1 MNNNKLKNTNSAIF
15 IAAVLVAGTF
25 AMVSPLTVYAQQYGQ
40 DSYYPSD
47 PGMNDK
53 SHSKIQKADCDN
65 KNINVNGVDLTQ
77 RQDLVDNTLA
87 GSADDASIAGQ
98 ELSPE
103 EAFAAIS
110 GSGDPLI
117 NAERNIVNVCIND
130 NDNDITNTVT
140 ATQTQPGTPGEE
152 EDTACLDCFR
162 SLDAQVQIDI
172 NAALGRLG
180 DLTITGTLPLV
191 IIPAAVN
198 DIAGLC
204 EFLDDNHIILTGGAA
219 AELAL
224 VNLIAAQ
231 ITGSVAIAQTLVDCL
246 QLAGIIVIT

>member
-1 MNNNKLKNTNSAIF
+1 MNNNKLKNTTSAMF

-87 GSADDASIAGQ
+87 GSADDASVAGQ

-130 NDNDITNTVT
+130 NDNDIRNTVT
-140 ATQTQPGTPGEE
+140 ATQTQPGTGGGAETSPCGEAIE
-152 EDTACLDCFR
+152 NCFR
-162 SLDAQVQIDI
+162 TALTADQFAALEAELAAGTLTVTIGGVTVTFDSFEEICIFLKGLTPGNEVNLAVDIIVTVGLGIQLTDAVAEALFACI
-172 NAALGRLG
+172 NAA
-180 DLTITGTLPLV
+180 
-191 IIPAAVN
+191 
-198 DIAGLC
+198 
-204 EFLDDNHIILTGGAA
+204 ILL
-219 AELAL
+219 E
-224 VNLIAAQ
+224 V
-231 ITGSVAIAQTLVDCL
+231 
-246 QLAGIIVIT
+246 